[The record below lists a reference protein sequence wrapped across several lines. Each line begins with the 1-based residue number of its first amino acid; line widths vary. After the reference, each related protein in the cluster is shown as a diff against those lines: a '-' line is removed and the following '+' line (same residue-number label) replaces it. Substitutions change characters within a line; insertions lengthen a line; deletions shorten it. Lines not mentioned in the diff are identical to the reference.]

1 MWKIFCYSQFSAP
14 LEISAEINE
23 RLVYS
28 AHRSAGEGGGHLSY
42 AGWNW
47 STPGSCPAAEAETPT
62 LAGKGAKSALG
73 DVFVKIFSP
82 SAM

>member
-1 MWKIFCYSQFSAP
+1 MSDLFTLHTA
-14 LEISAEINE
+14 A
-23 RLVYS
+23 R
-28 AHRSAGEGGGHLSY
+28 GEGGGGGQLSY

-47 STPGSCPAAEAETPT
+47 STPGSCSAAEAETPT